1 MEAWKFGPQVP
12 KPPSRYNPYVR
23 WTDHKTVGLQYG
35 LTALF
40 FLLVGFFLMI
50 LMRWQLAWPGQP
62 LPAWLVPMLGEAN
75 APGGIMLPEF
85 YNQLVAMH
93 GSVMVFLAVVPLAAS
108 AFGTYVVP
116 LQIGATGVAFPR
128 VSALSYW
135 LYLAGGLVML
145 ASFFVEGGA
154 PNSGWTS
161 YVPLAVIASAGQNFW
176 LVGIFLIGLSSTL
189 GAITMIATIVQ
200 GRAPGMTWMKLPFF
214 VWSQLVTALL
224 LLLAFPALQAAAI
237 FQLMDRVAG
246 TSFFLPTGLVI
257 GGAPL
262 LGPTGGGNPLLWQ
275 HLFWFLAHPEVYVLI
290 LPAMGIVAEV
300 ITTNARRPLWGY
312 GMMVASVL
320 FMGGMSMVVWA
331 HHMFLSGMGTTL
343 SLFFQVTTMII
354 SIPSVVL
361 ISSLV
366 MSLWGGS
373 IRFTTPMLFAL
384 AFLPMFGI
392 GGLTGLPLGLA
403 ASDVSLH
410 DTYYVVAHFHYL
422 VAPGTMFAL
431 FAGIYHWF
439 PRITGRMLDERLGK
453 VHFWGSFICMNL
465 IFMPMFVV
473 GLMGVNRRLYDAGA
487 SYALAQPT
495 LMWQTHMTYAAVLL
509 GVFQLPFLWNLWTSS
524 RKLARCAENPWNA
537 STLEWQ
543 RQSSAVSSGES
554 AAVNGVVSAT
564 VDRAES
570 AAVGGVVSAAVN
582 RAESAAVNGAVSAAV
597 NRAESAAVIR
607 PDTGTSASALGTW
620 LLLASLT
627 MFFGSLFSA
636 YVMLRA
642 GSLEWSGPLA
652 QFPWLETALLIGA
665 SAAFSEERIRLIGS
679 QALGIAFVAIRLMN
693 DAIMIRKG
701 LVPSASVQ
709 LACWYT
715 LGAVHTTFVFGA
727 AVFSGWLAGP
737 SFSMKAAQ
745 RERWLA
751 RIEATRR
758 YWIFVDIVW
767 LALVGAFFI

>member
-1 MEAWKFGPQVP
+1 MEIRSPSPQVP

-40 FLLVGFFLMI
+40 FLLVGFLLMI

-62 LPAWLVPMLGEAN
+62 LPAWLVPMLGDAN

-108 AFGTYVVP
+108 AFGTYFVP
-116 LQIGATGVAFPR
+116 LQIGANGVAFPR

-161 YVPLAVIASAGQNFW
+161 YVPLAVMASAGQNFW

-257 GGAPL
+257 GGAP
-262 LGPTGGGNPLLWQ
+262 
-275 HLFWFLAHPEVYVLI
+275 VLI

-300 ITTNARRPLWGY
+300 ITVNARRPLWGY

-554 AAVNGVVSAT
+554 AAVNGVESAT

>member
-40 FLLVGFFLMI
+40 FLLVGFLLMI

-62 LPAWLVPMLGEAN
+62 LPAWLVPMLGDAN

-108 AFGTYVVP
+108 AFGTYFVP
-116 LQIGATGVAFPR
+116 LQIGANGVAFPR

-161 YVPLAVIASAGQNFW
+161 YVPLAVMASAGQNFW

-262 LGPTGGGNPLLWQ
+262 LGPMGGGNPLLWQ

-554 AAVNGVVSAT
+554 AAVNGVVSA
-564 VDRAES
+564 
-570 AAVGGVVSAAVN
+570 
-582 RAESAAVNGAVSAAV
+582 AV

-758 YWIFVDIVW
+758 YWIFVDIAW

>member
-1 MEAWKFGPQVP
+1 M
-12 KPPSRYNPYVR
+12 R
-23 WTDHKTVGLQYG
+23 WTDHKTVGRQYG
-35 LTALF
+35 LTALC

-108 AFGTYVVP
+108 AFGTYLVP

-189 GAITMIATIVQ
+189 GAITMLATIVQ

-257 GGAPL
+257 GGTPL

-312 GMMVASVL
+312 GLMVGAVL

-354 SIPSVVL
+354 SIPSVIL

-473 GLMGVNRRLYDAGA
+473 GLMGVNRRL
-487 SYALAQPT
+487 
-495 LMWQTHMTYAAVLL
+495 
-509 GVFQLPFLWNLWTSS
+509 
-524 RKLARCAENPWNA
+524 
-537 STLEWQ
+537 
-543 RQSSAVSSGES
+543 
-554 AAVNGVVSAT
+554 
-564 VDRAES
+564 
-570 AAVGGVVSAAVN
+570 
-582 RAESAAVNGAVSAAV
+582 
-597 NRAESAAVIR
+597 
-607 PDTGTSASALGTW
+607 
-620 LLLASLT
+620 
-627 MFFGSLFSA
+627 
-636 YVMLRA
+636 
-642 GSLEWSGPLA
+642 
-652 QFPWLETALLIGA
+652 
-665 SAAFSEERIRLIGS
+665 
-679 QALGIAFVAIRLMN
+679 
-693 DAIMIRKG
+693 
-701 LVPSASVQ
+701 
-709 LACWYT
+709 
-715 LGAVHTTFVFGA
+715 
-727 AVFSGWLAGP
+727 
-737 SFSMKAAQ
+737 
-745 RERWLA
+745 
-751 RIEATRR
+751 
-758 YWIFVDIVW
+758 
-767 LALVGAFFI
+767 